1 MYLITLQYQLQMDI
15 MTCNEP
21 FSIKQNAQ
29 HVNGLTHFDLG
40 ANKEKSAKI
49 HVRLY
54 GTVGYKFRVYV
65 TEPRTNAA

>member
-1 MYLITLQYQLQMDI
+1 

-40 ANKEKSAKI
+40 ANKEKSAKN

-65 TEPRTNAA
+65 TD